1 MVVARGVTAHHDE
14 LRRGGEVFSPLP
26 RNRLRSDTRSISMAE
41 MTKETRKRFGLSG
54 KPLDATRVLVKGM
67 NAGDFNGQ
75 TSHATIVINDHAGTI
90 TPANHYNGNLGANF
104 NAQPRPLPGED
115 RFKDYA
121 ARGYK
126 VGSIADFAAL
136 REVDAKTGKPVTKT
150 APATA

>member
-1 MVVARGVTAHHDE
+1 MTENA
-14 LRRGGEVFSPLP
+14 
-26 RNRLRSDTRSISMAE
+26 AE
-41 MTKETRKRFGLSG
+41 MTKEQRKLYGLSG
-54 KPLDATRVLVKGM
+54 KPLEATRILQKPM

-75 TSHATIVINDHAGTI
+75 KSFATIVINDHAKTI

-126 VGSIADFAAL
+126 PGDIADFPAVQQ
-136 REVDAKTGKPVTKT
+136 VDAKTGKPVVASSKT
-150 APATA
+150 PATA